1 MIFFDI
7 FIVSIISVFEYSR
20 RTDLLQEEDE
30 QGSFL
35 FLFFW
40 KTKNKWDVANFK
52 LVVNIELAIFWSF
65 GKTFEK

>member
-40 KTKNKWDVANFK
+40 KKKKSEMLLISNW
-52 LVVNIELAIFWSF
+52 
-65 GKTFEK
+65 